1 MGRCGRGFSLPGKTP
16 GRRRGR
22 SAFAG
27 LLLLAVAMSGAAQ
40 TVDTNRPGFSFTPG
54 TVPAGRWQLESG
66 IAHDRPDSDSRS
78 TTAPVAELRYGLS
91 ERAEVFV
98 SGLSWTT
105 VDAPGGDVDGFAD
118 VTFGSKLALLS
129 DGAWATALLLQVT
142 APLGDDELTSDSWDP
157 SAAFVWTH
165 SGALPLAGTFK
176 VSDFDG
182 QLQVDNS
189 LKLPLALGGPHSMF
203 FEWEAN
209 LPEGGDDAHWLNG
222 GYQFLASERV
232 QFDINFGVGLNDAAG
247 DYRFGIGFSQLF

>member
-1 MGRCGRGFSLPGKTP
+1 MLF
-16 GRRRGR
+16 
-22 SAFAG
+22 
-27 LLLLAVAMSGAAQ
+27 AVATSSTGQ

-54 TVPAGRWQLESG
+54 TVPAGYWQLETG
-66 IAHDRPDSDSRS
+66 IAHDRTDSDNSS
-78 TTAPVAELRYGLS
+78 TTAPIAELRFGVS
-91 ERAEVFV
+91 DRTEVFV

-105 VDAPGGDVDGFAD
+105 VDAPGGDVDGLAD
-118 VTFGSKLALLS
+118 VTFGMKFALS
-129 DGAWATALLLQVT
+129 SGGAWATALLLQVT

-189 LKLPLALGGPHSMF
+189 LKLPLALGGPHSTF

>member
-1 MGRCGRGFSLPGKTP
+1 MGTLYRAIASADKA
-16 GRRRGR
+16 R
-22 SAFAG
+22 SCSHMGGTCAAFM
-27 LLLLAVAMSGAAQ
+27 LLAVVMSSAAQ

-54 TVPAGRWQLESG
+54 TAPAGRWQLETG
-66 IAHDRPDSDSRS
+66 IAHDRTDSDASS
-78 TTAPVAELRYGLS
+78 TTAPIAELRYGVS
-91 ERAEVFV
+91 DRAEVFV
-98 SGLSWTT
+98 SGLSWTS
-105 VDAPGGDVDGFAD
+105 VDAPGGNVDGLAD
-118 VTFGSKLALLS
+118 VTFGTKFALPS
-129 DGAWATALLLQVT
+129 GGPWATALLLQVT
-142 APLGDDELTSDSWDP
+142 APLGDDEITSDSWDP

-165 SGALPLAGTFK
+165 SGALALAGTVK

-189 LKLPLALGGPHSMF
+189 LKLPLSLGGPHSMF

-247 DYRFGIGFSQLF
+247 DYRVGIGFSQLF

>member
-1 MGRCGRGFSLPGKTP
+1 MGSCGRGFPLPDKSRGRHP
-16 GRRRGR
+16 GR
-22 SAFAG
+22 STFAG
-27 LLLLAVAMSGAAQ
+27 LLLFAVAMCAAAQ

-54 TVPAGRWQLESG
+54 TVPAGRWQLETG
-66 IAHDRPDSDSRS
+66 IAHDRPDTDTRS

-105 VDAPGGDVDGFAD
+105 VDAPDGDVDGFAD
-118 VTFGSKLALLS
+118 VTVGSKLALRS
-129 DGAWATALLLQVT
+129 NGAWATALLLQVT

-165 SGALPLAGTFK
+165 GGALPLAGTVK

-189 LKLPLALGGPHSMF
+189 LKLPLALGGPHSTF

-222 GYQFLASERV
+222 GYQFLASERI
-232 QFDINFGVGLNDAAG
+232 QLDINVGVGLNDAAG